1 MKSSIKILLVF
12 AVIFAMV
19 IGIFI
24 GLSSKIGTVSD
35 SDVSGTM
42 AKINNYQKAQS
53 SITGSEIANQLLSD
67 TVRLKN
73 MQNYM
78 RYYYATSVKMSG
90 DMDFLISEA
99 NANENFK
106 NKYTQEISEF
116 VSYKE
121 SFEPARIN
129 MLIALR
135 ACLNP
140 TKTDPQLLSVFINQ
154 ASNEIAQ
161 INFKN
166 RVILDF
172 IDILDLYIKE
182 NKGSNVKGLS
192 RAHDLLMYNQVYNG
206 VMTRDKL
213 MVKSFSSKEFY
224 SDIKTQKM
232 VDPDQLAEL
241 MKKDIQ
247 KLTSFNE
254 QILGTKNSEK
264 LIMDDIDKLV
274 MEDTKKIDLVIPE
287 KSATINWEK
296 LGSVKREAERFN

>member
-1 MKSSIKILLVF
+1 
-12 AVIFAMV
+12 MV
-19 IGIFI
+19 IGLFI
-24 GLSSKIGTVSD
+24 GLSFKIGKVSEYE
-35 SDVSGTM
+35 VSGTM

-53 SITGSEIANQLLSD
+53 SLTGNEIANQLLSD
-67 TVRLKN
+67 TVRLRN

-90 DMDFLISEA
+90 DMDFLITEA
-99 NANENFK
+99 NANEAFR
-106 NKYTQEISEF
+106 NKYTKEISEF
-116 VSYKE
+116 VSYQK
-121 SFEPARIN
+121 SFEPARIY

-140 TKTDPQLLSVFINQ
+140 TKTDPKLLSEFVNQ

-182 NKGSNVKGLS
+182 NKSSNVKGLIK
-192 RAHDLLMYNQVYNG
+192 AHDLLMYNQVYNG
-206 VMTRDKL
+206 VMTRDKF

-224 SDIKTQKM
+224 SDIKNEKM
-232 VDPDQLAEL
+232 VDPDKLADL

-247 KLTSFNE
+247 KLASLNE
-254 QILGTKNSEK
+254 QILGEKNSEK

-274 MEDTKKIDLVIPE
+274 MEDTKKIDLLTPE
-287 KSATINWEK
+287 KPGTINWEK
-296 LGSVKREAERFN
+296 LGSVKRQAERFN